1 MAPHLFQCSKLSN
14 SLYKADFLRLQCH
27 SEVKYIILV
36 IRSDV
41 QLEFNVFEIYLT
53 LIAWH
58 HIYFNAQ
65 SCRILYTRQICM
77 CFSVRC
83 CGRLRIST
91 ARSEFIVC
99 EHQSNYG
106 TQEYLA
112 SQFYKSKILQFR
124 NSGQVEI
131 QRSPLFDQ
139 YVSFGQRNVIAFRF
153 VTYYLLKSYCIS
165 FFY

>member
-1 MAPHLFQCSKLSN
+1 MLKVVEFSIQGRFSSTSMPFWGKIYNFGHPERRIARIQRLWDLPDAYCMAPHLFQCSKLSN

-41 QLEFNVFEIYLT
+41 QLELNVFEIYLT

-65 SCRILYTRQICM
+65 SCGILYTPQNCL

-112 SQFYKSKILQFR
+112 S
-124 NSGQVEI
+124 
-131 QRSPLFDQ
+131 
-139 YVSFGQRNVIAFRF
+139 
-153 VTYYLLKSYCIS
+153 
-165 FFY
+165 